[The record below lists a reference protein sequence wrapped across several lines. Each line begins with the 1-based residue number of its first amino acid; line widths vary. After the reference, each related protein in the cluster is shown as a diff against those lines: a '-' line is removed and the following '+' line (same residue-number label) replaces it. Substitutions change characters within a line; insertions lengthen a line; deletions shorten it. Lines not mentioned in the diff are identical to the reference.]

1 VESGHVNSR
10 LRQGTKPFRRLAAA
24 FFAVVM
30 VATSFGMAAQV
41 SASANGNDTVRSEF
55 ATYDASVP
63 KPCRKA
69 IVPGT
74 VSACSVV
81 TIGVGVLAADAF
93 ALPAPNALGDA
104 HWRMGDAS
112 LAPQC
117 GSFSPYRPPCL
128 RA

>member
-1 VESGHVNSR
+1 MNSR
-10 LRQGTKPFRRLAAA
+10 LKQGTKPFRRLAAA
-24 FFAVVM
+24 FLAVVM
-30 VATSFGMAAQV
+30 LATSFGMATRV
-41 SASANGNDTVRSEF
+41 SASGSGNDTVQSEF
-55 ATYDASVP
+55 ATYDTSVP

-69 IVPGT
+69 IIPGT

-81 TIGVGVLAADAF
+81 TIGVGALAPDTF
-93 ALPAPNALGDA
+93 ALPAPNSLGDA

>member
-1 VESGHVNSR
+1 LNSR
-10 LRQGTKPFRRLAAA
+10 LKQGTKPFRRFAAA
-24 FFAVVM
+24 LFAVVM
-30 VATSFGMAAQV
+30 LATSFGMATRV
-41 SASANGNDTVRSEF
+41 SASVGDNATLQSEF

-69 IVPGT
+69 IIPGT

-81 TIGVGVLAADAF
+81 TIGLGALTADAF
-93 ALPAPNALGDA
+93 ALPAPGALGDA
-104 HWRMGDAS
+104 PWRMGDAS

>member
-1 VESGHVNSR
+1 MNSR
-10 LRQGTKPFRRLAAA
+10 LKQGTKPFRRLAAA
-24 FFAVVM
+24 LLAVVM
-30 VATSFGMAAQV
+30 LATSFGMAPRV
-41 SASANGNDTVRSEF
+41 SASVSGNATLQSEF

-69 IVPGT
+69 IIPGT

-104 HWRMGDAS
+104 QWRMGDAS